1 VTGGPLVPEVAGRTA
16 DVGASELAARL
27 PRSPTRTRSSPA
39 ARPCSTGA
47 GASALV
53 LDFFRDLLPQSPRSA
68 ARLLGQLFRLDG
80 HAFEHSDESRDAIAE
95 VIRQAVTDYSQAWA
109 AVSERDIDALP
120 ANVLAV
126 YLGNA
131 YGVHDEIIVAF
142 GHALGRAGFDV
153 GPTYSHRVGDQ
164 QPTPN
169 GRRIATDRY
178 RTPDAGQIRELYKSV
193 RPPAAWAAHVAV
205 LADLL

>member
-1 VTGGPLVPEVAGRTA
+1 MTARDILQSLRRINRQCAVTGSLCRSPLGTAWQTHDAQMTPGRWCDRRTPLVPEVAGRTA

-95 VIRQAVTDYSQAWA
+95 VMRQAVTDYSQAWA
-109 AVSERDIDALP
+109 AESERDIDALP

-126 YLGNA
+126 YFGNA

-142 GHALGRAGFDV
+142 RHALGRAGFDV
-153 GPTYSHRVGDQ
+153 WTDLYHR
-164 QPTPN
+164 
-169 GRRIATDRY
+169 A
-178 RTPDAGQIRELYKSV
+178 
-193 RPPAAWAAHVAV
+193 
-205 LADLL
+205 

>member
-1 VTGGPLVPEVAGRTA
+1 MTGGPLVPEVAGRTA

-53 LDFFRDLLPQSPRSA
+53 LDFFRDLLPRSPRSA
-68 ARLLGQLFRLDG
+68 ARLLRQLFRLDG
-80 HAFEHSDESRDAIAE
+80 HAFEHSDEFRDAIAE
-95 VIRQAVTDYSQAWA
+95 VMRQAVTDYSQAWA
-109 AVSERDIDALP
+109 AESERDIDALP

-126 YLGNA
+126 YFGNA

-142 GHALGRAGFDV
+142 RHALGRAGFDV
-153 GPTYSHRVGDQ
+153 WTDLLASSRRQTADTEWPTHCNRPLPHARCWPSPR
-164 QPTPN
+164 
-169 GRRIATDRY
+169 AL
-178 RTPDAGQIRELYKSV
+178 PD
-193 RPPAAWAAHVAV
+193 AHVAV

>member
-1 VTGGPLVPEVAGRTA
+1 MSEQVSWPRVYPGR
-16 DVGASELAARL
+16 R
-27 PRSPTRTRSSPA
+27 TRTRSSPA

-53 LDFFRDLLPQSPRSA
+53 LDFFRDLLPRSPRSA
-68 ARLLGQLFRLDG
+68 ARLLRQLFRLDG

-95 VIRQAVTDYSQAWA
+95 VMRQAVTDYSQAWA
-109 AVSERDIDALP
+109 AESERDIDALP

-126 YLGNA
+126 YFGNA

-142 GHALGRAGFDV
+142 RHALGRAGFDV
-153 GPTYSHRVGDQ
+153 WTDLLASSSATNSRHRMADALQ
-164 QPTPN
+164 QT
-169 GRRIATDRY
+169 ATARQML
-178 RTPDAGQIRELYKSV
+178 AKSESST
-193 RPPAAWAAHVAV
+193 AHVAV